1 MSAAP
6 GAPGGSVR
14 GRYAPSPTGALHLGN
29 LRTALLAWLFARR
42 AGGQFI
48 LRVEDLDLPRVR
60 PGATARMLADLRWLG
75 LEWDEGPC
83 DGGAYGPY
91 FQSARKALYEA
102 ALARLRDAGLV
113 YPCYCTRAEL
123 ASNGR
128 PRNARLA
135 SAPQAG
141 DDAPRY
147 PGTCRDLTASER
159 RSREAAGRR
168 PALRFRAPEAPIRFG
183 DVLHGEQEE
192 SVAETVGDILVRR
205 SDGIV
210 AYQLAVVVDDALMGI
225 TQIVR
230 GDDLLPSTARQL
242 ALYAALG
249 YPSPREYVHVP
260 LLLDAAGGR
269 MAKREGALGLD
280 PLRECGARPADVLG
294 MLAASCGLW
303 PPDEPASLYALV
315 AAFAPERIG
324 GLSIPP
330 LL

>member
-6 GAPGGSVR
+6 GAPVL

-29 LRTALLAWLFARR
+29 LRTALLAWLCARH
-42 AGGQFI
+42 GGGRYI

-60 PGATARMLADLRWLG
+60 PGATGGMLADLRWLG
-75 LEWDEGPC
+75 LEWDEGP
-83 DGGAYGPY
+83 DAGGPYGPY
-91 FQSARKALYEA
+91 FQSARQALYDA

-123 ASNGR
+123 A
-128 PRNARLA
+128 RLA

-147 PGTCRDLTASER
+147 PGTCRNLTDAER
-159 RSREAAGRR
+159 RARGAAGRR
-168 PALRFRAPEAPIRFG
+168 PALRFRAPDAPIRIR
-183 DVLHGEQEE
+183 DTLHGEQVE
-192 SVAETVGDILVRR
+192 SVAETVGDFLVRR

-225 TQIVR
+225 TQVVR
-230 GDDLLPSTARQL
+230 GDDLLASTARQL

-249 YPSPREYVHVP
+249 YPLPREYVHVP
-260 LLLDAAGGR
+260 LLLDAAGAR
-269 MAKREGALGLD
+269 MAKREGAMGLD
-280 PLRECGARPADVLG
+280 PLRERCARPEKVLG

-303 PPDEPASLYALV
+303 PAGRPASLDELL
-315 AAFAPERIG
+315 AAFAPERIAT
-324 GLSIPP
+324 
-330 LL
+330 